1 MQTDAEVTARA
12 ANRAHE
18 AVDEAAERVSGIEQ
32 QARAGMRTA
41 TEKAEEVRAEA
52 EREAKRAMSAVERFI
67 QERPVTSAAMAFAA
81 GVVAMA
87 LLRR

>member
-12 ANRAHE
+12 AKRAHE
-18 AVDEAAERVSGIEQ
+18 AVDEAAERASGIEQ

-52 EREAKRAMSAVERFI
+52 ERKAKRATGAVERFI